1 MVVVPFLN
9 EVIMS
14 IDINTVNRALL
25 KLGVNAISSPDEE
38 STRAETVRNIYN
50 DCVDYLLSQYDFY
63 FAQKQVS
70 LAKLDTEPVFGY
82 KNVYKLPTDF
92 IRLVTIDKGVRY
104 EFIGNTIHSD
114 ADNLSIKYV
123 FKNYD
128 PSTYSPLFKELLSVR
143 LAFELSPYIKE
154 DRMFTQQMYN
164 EEIDKINNSA
174 NRESMQNDDEFL
186 PEDSWVY
193 SRRV

>member
-1 MVVVPFLN
+1 MVVALFLN
-9 EVIMS
+9 EVRMS

-38 STRAETVRNIYN
+38 SARAETVRNIYS
-50 DCVDYLLSQYDFY
+50 DCVDYLFSQYDFY

-70 LAKLDTEPVFGY
+70 LAQLDEKPVFGY
-82 KNVYKLPTDF
+82 SKIYKLPNDF
-92 IRLVTIDKGVRY
+92 LRLVEVAPGVKY
-104 EFIGNTIHSD
+104 QIIGNKIYSNCD
-114 ADNLSIKYV
+114 KLSIRYV
-123 FKNYD
+123 YKNYD
-128 PSTYSPLFKELLSVR
+128 PSTYSPLFKELLTVR

-164 EEIDKINNSA
+164 EEIDKINNVA
-174 NRESMQNDDEFL
+174 NRESMQNDDEFM

>member
-92 IRLVTIDKGVRY
+92 IRLVTIDKSVRY

>member
-1 MVVVPFLN
+1 
-9 EVIMS
+9 MS

-38 STRAETVRNIYN
+38 SARAETVRNIYN

-70 LAKLDTEPVFGY
+70 LAQVDDEPVFGY
-82 KNVYKLPTDF
+82 SKVYRLPSDF
-92 IRLVTIDKGVRY
+92 IRLVEVAKGVKY
-104 EFIGNTIHSD
+104 EIIGKTIYSN
-114 ADNLSIKYV
+114 ADKLSIRYV
-123 FKNYD
+123 YKNYD

-143 LAFELSPYIKE
+143 LAFELSPYVKE
-154 DRMFTQQMYN
+154 DRIFTQQMYN
-164 EEIDKINNSA
+164 EEIDKINNAA
-174 NRESMQNDDEFL
+174 NRESMQNDDEFM

-193 SRRV
+193 SRRI

>member
-1 MVVVPFLN
+1 
-9 EVIMS
+9 MS
-14 IDINTVNRALL
+14 IDINIVNRALL

-38 STRAETVRNIYN
+38 SPRAETVRNIYN

-70 LAKLDTEPVFGY
+70 LARLDEKPVFGY
-82 KNVYKLPTDF
+82 KNVFNLPTDF
-92 IRLVTIDKGVRY
+92 LRLVEVAKGIRY
-104 EFIGNTIHSD
+104 EIIGRSIYTD
-114 ADNLSIKYV
+114 ADILSIKYV
-123 FKNYD
+123 YKNYD

-174 NRESMQNDDEFL
+174 NRESMQNDDEFM